1 MKKLFTSESVTEG
14 HPDKVCDQISD
25 AILDA
30 IMEKD
35 PYGRVA
41 CETTTT
47 TGYAM
52 VMGEISTK
60 CYIDIPKIVRNVILD
75 IGYDRAKYG
84 FDGSTC
90 AVLTAIDEQSGD
102 IAMGVDKALEYKEG
116 TLDDQI
122 DTIGAGDQGIMF
134 GYACNETPEYMPM
147 PIELAQKL
155 ALQLAKV
162 RKDGTL
168 KYLRPDGKTQVTV
181 EYDGDK
187 VKRIDTVLVSTQ
199 HDPEATQ
206 EQIRQ
211 DMIEYVIKPIIPAE
225 LLDDETKYYV
235 NPTGR
240 FVIGGPHGDS
250 GLTGRKIIVDTYGGY
265 ARHGGGAFS
274 GKDPT
279 KVDRSASYAAR
290 YAAKNIVAAGLA
302 DKCEIQLAY
311 AIGVAKPVS
320 IMVDTFGTGKLSDS
334 EIADIVEKH
343 FDLRPAAIIRDLDL
357 RRPIYRKTAAY
368 GHFGRTDVDFPWEH
382 LDKVEELKAYL
393 KKKVKMNNRCAGWKF
408 RPAYFYRKLKKTFPF
423 HFLFIFLGYSRTII
437 KIEQQK
443 EEI

>member
-1 MKKLFTSESVTEG
+1 MRRLFTSESVTEG
-14 HPDKVCDQISD
+14 HPDKICDQISD

-30 IMEKD
+30 IFTED

-41 CETTTT
+41 AETTTT

-52 VMGEISTK
+52 VMGEISTS
-60 CYIDIPKIVRNVILD
+60 CYVDIPKIVRQVILD
-75 IGYDRAKYG
+75 IGYDRSDYG
-84 FDGSTC
+84 FDGNTC
-90 AVLTAIDEQSGD
+90 AVLSAIDEQSGD

-134 GYACNETPEYMPM
+134 GFACNETPELMPM
-147 PIELAQKL
+147 PIALAHKL
-155 ALQLAKV
+155 AKRLTDV

-168 KYLRPDGKTQVTV
+168 PYLRPDGKTQVTV
-181 EYDGDK
+181 EYDDNG
-187 VKRIDTVLVSTQ
+187 VKRVDTVLISTQ

-206 EQIRQ
+206 EQIRA
-211 DMIEYVIKPIIPAE
+211 DLIEHVIKPIIPAE
-225 LLDDETKYYV
+225 LLDEETKYFT

-240 FVIGGPHGDS
+240 FVIGGPNGDS

-279 KVDRSASYAAR
+279 KVDRSATYAAR
-290 YAAKNIVAAGLA
+290 WAAKNVVAAGLA

-320 IMVDTFGTGKLSDS
+320 ILVDTFGTGKLSD
-334 EIADIVEKH
+334 EKIAELVEKN

-357 RRPIYRKTAAY
+357 RRPIYRQTAAY
-368 GHFGRTDVDFPWEH
+368 GHFGRTDVELPWE
-382 LDKVEELKAYL
+382 DTSKAAAL
-393 KKKVKMNNRCAGWKF
+393 REQAG
-408 RPAYFYRKLKKTFPF
+408 L
-423 HFLFIFLGYSRTII
+423 
-437 KIEQQK
+437 
-443 EEI
+443 